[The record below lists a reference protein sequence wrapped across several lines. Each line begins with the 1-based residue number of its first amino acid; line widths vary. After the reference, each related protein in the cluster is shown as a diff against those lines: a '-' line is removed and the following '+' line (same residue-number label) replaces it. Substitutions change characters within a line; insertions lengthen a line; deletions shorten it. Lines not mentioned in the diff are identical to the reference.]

1 MNDVNLIFSHC
12 SLMHVM
18 LKRTRWQINQGEYTE
33 QLTIQYRQEIWYAIC
48 YLFVCLLCNTKTSEL
63 YACKAP
69 KFWGCTRRHNIHFS
83 LWIDGILSRALP
95 RFSSS
100 FYLKFSFHVS
110 CCFAQ
115 AMNKS
120 AYTSLPPMCF
130 INYHKCLI
138 FHFWSVHKKI
148 IWWLNHDPDITW
160 TMNPSICKKKKWKSV
175 IGRYHTLFPVWW
187 HNRGFKWNR
196 FGRL

>member
-1 MNDVNLIFSHC
+1 MRQRRYNHVSCDLGVGAHNLQWRLKYLMNDVNLIFSHC

-83 LWIDGILSRALP
+83 RELTESCLAHCHDSVAL
-95 RFSSS
+95 F
-100 FYLKFSFHVS
+100 
-110 CCFAQ
+110 
-115 AMNKS
+115 
-120 AYTSLPPMCF
+120 TSNF
-130 INYHKCLI
+130 
-138 FHFWSVHKKI
+138 
-148 IWWLNHDPDITW
+148 
-160 TMNPSICKKKKWKSV
+160 
-175 IGRYHTLFPVWW
+175 LFT
-187 HNRGFKWNR
+187 
-196 FGRL
+196 